1 MSPTYMIENRTLLS
15 TVYCNIIIIHINAFK
30 ESTMQSDKKALHA
43 YSAYIRIISIQMD
56 NAAFTDV
63 YIDRIANLSNDLLS
77 TCENIQRLNEY
88 MVKNTTIEPTTLKLS
103 TMTIFSRLDVPDG
116 FLLNKVIEYYLE
128 NGNDKF
134 REIMGLDVHI
144 VFPIRKTKKTSR
156 GKNISNF
163 FNQLTFWY
171 KDCTKKSVKLF
182 INGNVHVTGCRSLEE
197 YSKLM
202 KHVCGFMDYL
212 FPESPKKCRVQDI
225 DIQMVNTNFSV
236 GRGLDLSRLK
246 RILLDQGMCATYDR
260 EVYPGLNLK
269 VPTSAN
275 REASVLVFISGNII
289 ITGVRH
295 FYEVY
300 EAYKFITESICN
312 TAHMITKKR
321 ITVATVEKKKPSAV
335 AIADGYESHII
346 ESILCSERLFG
357 RPLLASA

>member
-1 MSPTYMIENRTLLS
+1 M
-15 TVYCNIIIIHINAFK
+15 AFK
-30 ESTMQSDKKALHA
+30 ESNMENDNNAVHVVCAIKIFSIKTSAMDLNA
-43 YSAYIRIISIQMD
+43 YTDAYIKRICE
-56 NAAFTDV
+56 
-63 YIDRIANLSNDLLS
+63 LSNDLLT
-77 TCENIQRLNEY
+77 TCENIERMNEY
-88 MVKNTTIEPTTLKLS
+88 VEKMTSIEPSTLKLS
-103 TMTIFSRLDVPDG
+103 TMTIFSRLDVPEG

-128 NGNDKF
+128 NGNDKIK
-134 REIMGLDVHI
+134 EIMGLDIHI
-144 VFPIRKTKKTSR
+144 VFPIRKSKKTSR

-182 INGNVHVTGCRSLEE
+182 INGNVHVTGCRSLDE
-197 YSKLM
+197 YSNLM
-202 KHVCGFMDYL
+202 QHVCKFMDYL
-212 FPESPKKCRVQDI
+212 FPDSAKKCRVQDI

-269 VPTSAN
+269 VPTSAG

-321 ITVATVEKKKPSAV
+321 IAVASVEKKKPSVV

-346 ESILCSERLFG
+346 ESILCSESIFG
-357 RPLLASA
+357 NPITAI

>member
-1 MSPTYMIENRTLLS
+1 MAFESHDGQSHIMHDACTNTYISRIKAMS
-15 TVYCNIIIIHINAFK
+15 K
-30 ESTMQSDKKALHA
+30 ELLHA
-43 YSAYIRIISIQMD
+43 
-56 NAAFTDV
+56 
-63 YIDRIANLSNDLLS
+63 
-77 TCENIQRLNEY
+77 CENIQNLNE
-88 MVKNTTIEPTTLKLS
+88 VITSTTSIEPSTLKLS
-103 TMTIFSRLDVPDG
+103 TMTIFSRLDMPEG
-116 FLLNKVIEYYLE
+116 FMLNKVIEYYLS
-128 NGNDKF
+128 NGNDKVK
-134 REIMGLDVHI
+134 EVMGLDVHI

-197 YSKLM
+197 YTNLM
-202 KHVCGFMDYL
+202 QHICRFMDHL
-212 FPESPKKCRVQDI
+212 FTESSKKCKVIDI

-269 VPTSAN
+269 VPTSAG

-295 FYEVY
+295 FCEVY
-300 EAYKFITESICN
+300 EAYKFIIESICD
-312 TAHMITKKR
+312 TAHLITKKR
-321 ITVATVEKKKPSAV
+321 IAVASVEKKKPSV
-335 AIADGYESHII
+335 VSIVDGYESHIV
-346 ESILCSERLFG
+346 ESILCG
-357 RPLLASA
+357 AS